1 MTKTMSKRVKEL
13 PLPVPPYYRGRKK
26 LLPGALTK
34 ELRSWGT
41 PPPLGKL
48 EKLSSEEA
56 ERLGALERE
65 EAKRFPEREEAK
77 RFPDMN
83 VSYVFDEGAPARFA
97 ASRLKWLAFQLNLTQ
112 KEIARRVGVSPV
124 VINRIFKDPDRSS
137 VATLRKVAKAMGVK
151 LIELI
156 DER

>member
-1 MTKTMSKRVKEL
+1 MSKTMSKRVKEL

-56 ERLGALERE
+56 ERLGAL
-65 EAKRFPEREEAK
+65 EREEAK

>member
-1 MTKTMSKRVKEL
+1 MSKRVKEL

-56 ERLGALERE
+56 ERLGAL
-65 EAKRFPEREEAK
+65 EREEAK

>member
-1 MTKTMSKRVKEL
+1 MSKTMSKRVKEL

-65 EAKRFPEREEAK
+65 EAKRFP
-77 RFPDMN
+77 DMN
-83 VSYVFDEGAPARFA
+83 VSYVFDEGARARFA

>member
-56 ERLGALERE
+56 ERLGAL
-65 EAKRFPEREEAK
+65 EREEAK